1 MAQPTQLVFEGID
14 GTLRVS
20 PPLFAKNKTGVDPA
34 DLNQFAPHGN
44 GVYGYQEGMTN
55 PFKTAPPQDDIGG
68 LLHFGNRVSRE
79 DFNSLMSITGVC
91 PQWVKKNG
99 RECRDYAVFYQESE
113 NPSRDGYLAQMRIV
127 SKFALRYMFDFITEA
142 EYAAFDDQELSKSDA
157 LWSFMENERSKYG
170 THFGSAKL
178 DGKFGGDGD
187 FAQEELCF
195 GFMVENNY
203 YRVYRI
209 WSRAWLVTK

>member
-1 MAQPTQLVFEGID
+1 MQLVFEGVD

-20 PPLFAKNKTGVDPA
+20 PPLFSENKTGVDPA
-34 DLNQFAPHGN
+34 DLTQFTPHGN
-44 GVYGYQEGMTN
+44 GVYGYQEGVVN

-68 LLHFGNRVSRE
+68 FLHFGNGMSRE
-79 DFNSLMSITGVC
+79 EFDTLMSITGVC
-91 PQWVKKNG
+91 PRWVKENG
-99 RECRDYAVFYQESE
+99 YESRAYAVFYQESE
-113 NPSRDGYLAQMRIV
+113 NPGRDGYLAQVRIA
-127 SKFALRYMFDFITEA
+127 SKFALRHMFGSLAEA
-142 EYAAFDDQELSKSDA
+142 DYDSFEDQELSISDA
-157 LWSFMENERSKYG
+157 LWGFMENERKKYG

-187 FAQEELCF
+187 FAQEKLCF

-203 YRVYRI
+203 YHVYRI